1 MNNIKYPSVFKRF
14 ESNFYDS
21 IITIGGGFTLMAIL
35 GMSEETPSAVRLVI
49 VGVIWSLYEAACIAK
64 FGATLGQKITKL
76 QVVDYSHQENKISF
90 IKAFSRFW
98 LKVATGIYSLFALNF
113 NKEKRA
119 LHDLLS
125 NAIVLDYSESMKKNK
140 GPIREWFD
148 AVIFAVIA
156 ATIIRTF
163 LIEAFTI
170 PTASME
176 KTLLVGD
183 FLFVSK
189 INYGAR
195 VPMTPIAF
203 PFAHHTLPFT
213 ENTKSYIESIK
224 LPYYRFPGFN
234 KIKNN
239 DIVVFNYP
247 MEDFRPIDKKENYI
261 KRCVGIPGDTLKV
274 VQRDLYINNKVAF
287 KPEKMQFNHLVIT
300 TENTQSFNPK
310 ILKEMGIDESAWT
323 ATTKRDTFV
332 FNLSQDKVDLLK
344 TLPLVKKVEPLIEY
358 ANRFYEYIY
367 PFNPQLPW
375 NVDNFGPI
383 IIPKRGMKIKLD
395 EINYSIYKRVI
406 EAYELHQTGKTADG
420 KILIDG
426 KETNEYTFEM
436 DYYFMMGDNR
446 HNSADSRFWGFVP
459 ENHIVGKA
467 VFIWLSLDNNET
479 NLFKKIRWGR
489 LFTLIHKD

>member
-1 MNNIKYPSVFKRF
+1 
-14 ESNFYDS
+14 
-21 IITIGGGFTLMAIL
+21 
-35 GMSEETPSAVRLVI
+35 
-49 VGVIWSLYEAACIAK
+49 
-64 FGATLGQKITKL
+64 
-76 QVVDYSHQENKISF
+76 
-90 IKAFSRFW
+90 
-98 LKVATGIYSLFALNF
+98 
-113 NKEKRA
+113 
-119 LHDLLS
+119 
-125 NAIVLDYSESMKKNK
+125 
-140 GPIREWFD
+140 
-148 AVIFAVIA
+148 
-156 ATIIRTF
+156 
-163 LIEAFTI
+163 
-170 PTASME
+170 
-176 KTLLVGD
+176 
-183 FLFVSK
+183 
-189 INYGAR
+189 
-195 VPMTPIAF
+195 MTPVAF

-224 LPYYRFPGFN
+224 LPYFRFPGFN

-274 VQRDLYINNKVAF
+274 VQRDLYINNKLAF

-310 ILKEMGIDESAWT
+310 ILKELGIDESAWS

-375 NVDNFGPI
+375 NVDNFGPV

-406 EAYELHQTGKTADG
+406 EAYELHQIGKTADG

-426 KETNEYTFEM
+426 KEANEYTFAM

-479 NLFKKIRWGR
+479 NLFKKIRWSR
-489 LFTLIHKD
+489 LFTIIHKD

>member
-1 MNNIKYPSVFKRF
+1 
-14 ESNFYDS
+14 
-21 IITIGGGFTLMAIL
+21 
-35 GMSEETPSAVRLVI
+35 
-49 VGVIWSLYEAACIAK
+49 
-64 FGATLGQKITKL
+64 
-76 QVVDYSHQENKISF
+76 
-90 IKAFSRFW
+90 
-98 LKVATGIYSLFALNF
+98 
-113 NKEKRA
+113 
-119 LHDLLS
+119 
-125 NAIVLDYSESMKKNK
+125 
-140 GPIREWFD
+140 
-148 AVIFAVIA
+148 
-156 ATIIRTF
+156 
-163 LIEAFTI
+163 
-170 PTASME
+170 ME

-239 DIVVFNYP
+239 YIVVFNYP

-358 ANRFYEYIY
+358 ANRLYEYIY